1 MGKAIIDAL
10 INTADRCFITGA
22 VAPLAPIAWSYRYQ
36 LLLVPGI
43 WWLMHFVKI
52 SEAFNKMIE
61 CHAELMFTASWLG
74 LSKFRSTWG

>member
-43 WWLMHFVKI
+43 RWLMHFVKI
-52 SEAFNKMIE
+52 QRHLIK
-61 CHAELMFTASWLG
+61 
-74 LSKFRSTWG
+74 